1 MRAVRTP
8 EARAR
13 QYDVWRTEPRFWTKQ
28 EMAELEKQ
36 IERLPGLDKW
46 FVTFSPPSPSLG

>member
-1 MRAVRTP
+1 MVTKS
-8 EARAR
+8 
-13 QYDVWRTEPRFWTKQ
+13 YSKGVKLTKQ

-46 FVTFSPPSPSLG
+46 FVTFAPPSHAPG